1 MHNQKVSTNA
11 LAMVPKGCQ
20 CKGARGEG
28 AIAPLMPLKKATVI
42 NAFSAEPCFTG
53 QSWNDQGFLHSLL
66 LTV

>member
-1 MHNQKVSTNA
+1 
-11 LAMVPKGCQ
+11 MVPKGCQ

-53 QSWNDQGFLHSLL
+53 QSWND
-66 LTV
+66 